1 MKTLITKILF
11 LITLLSLASAK
22 KIKSH
27 KSHKQLNLVS
37 DYNGFQ
43 GDLNHVV
50 RRSPSLTS
58 VTSFGES
65 RLEPPATHNYFSNS
79 NTSNLPNV
87 GNLGHDAELV
97 WPQVVMHHKEPISTV
112 VDTPSH
118 IGYRTEKKRL
128 TSYNTDTGKAEHHEI
143 SEKIPIYGNVQ
154 EVKTVYRDDVKA
166 YDLTNKRFGP
176 LRTTI
181 TEH

>member
-1 MKTLITKILF
+1 MKSIHKLLI
-11 LITLLSLASAK
+11 LITLLILAATK
-22 KIKSH
+22 KLKSH

-43 GDLNHVV
+43 GELNHVV

-87 GNLGHDAELV
+87 GNLGHTAELV

-112 VDTPSH
+112 IETPSH
-118 IGYRTEKKRL
+118 VGYRNEKKTL
-128 TSYNTDTGKAEHHEI
+128 TSYNVDTGKAEHHEI
-143 SEKIPIYGNVQ
+143 NEKIPIYGNVDQ
-154 EVKTVYRDDVKA
+154 V
-166 YDLTNKRFGP
+166 
-176 LRTTI
+176 
-181 TEH
+181 